1 MKPSSLTLVAL
12 VCVAYCA
19 ARSMND
25 DTRDQRTILVCLVVH
40 RDAHTLPHFLDYF
53 QKLDYPKEKMHLW

>member
-1 MKPSSLTLVAL
+1 
-12 VCVAYCA
+12 
-19 ARSMND
+19 MND